1 MATRTDER
9 ERARSV
15 VVKLLIALTIIGALN
30 WGAIGLFNFNFN
42 FVDAIFGGGAREETS
57 GVSRFIYALV
67 GLAGLV
73 LAFAL
78 PKVTAR
84 GERVAHP

>member
-1 MATRTDER
+1 
-9 ERARSV
+9 V

-30 WGAIGLFNFNFN
+30 WGAIGLFNFN

-67 GLAGLV
+67 GLAGLA

-78 PKVTAR
+78 PKVTAGR
-84 GERVAHP
+84 GERAAHP